1 MKENVWNVIPGRT
14 HYNFKSMSSNP
25 LKRLK
30 LDKLNSWIT
39 AKIKETIKY
48 RRLQEE
54 EPDSD

>member
-1 MKENVWNVIPGRT
+1 MKDGILYQDGHT
-14 HYNFKSMSSNP
+14 TISKSSNP
-25 LKRLK
+25 LKLLK
-30 LDKLNSWIT
+30 LDRLNSWIK